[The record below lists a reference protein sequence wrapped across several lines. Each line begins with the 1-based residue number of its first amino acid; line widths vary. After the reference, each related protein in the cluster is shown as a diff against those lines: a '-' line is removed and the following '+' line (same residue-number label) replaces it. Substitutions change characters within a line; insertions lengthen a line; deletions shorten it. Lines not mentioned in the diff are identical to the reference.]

1 MALLKTLL
9 AALAT
14 VALLGA
20 QEPAGDE
27 PKKAER
33 LPEAADFF
41 VHEFHATQLEFDCSV
56 CHVPAEENSV
66 VLARPGHDQ
75 CMLCHEANYTEDLT
89 EKFCGQCHSSF
100 PPFTNEDLL
109 PYPLFKKQRA
119 IVFDFSHAKHVDP
132 GNRTNA
138 KTGFRADCTFCH
150 QFEDDGIFAKFP
162 GHQQC
167 TACHSKPEIT
177 PNLVPTS
184 DTPDCRGCH
193 VPEEIEN
200 PGYTKDRAMI
210 AETVVSGVYV
220 NLKFSHIAHFKNK
233 ESYDLDCTT
242 CHYAVEVSTSL
253 ADLVLP
259 KMLDCVECH
268 DVDKGLPEQF
278 RMSNCGTCHIDLNE
292 GDLPASHS
300 KNVKPLFHNESFRI
314 THEEEASTLGAK
326 CYVCHQNVQPGLTA
340 EAQCVNCHQV
350 MEPNTHTAR
359 WRDDVHGK
367 VAAMDR
373 TSCST
378 CHAVDTCVR
387 CHNQTPR
394 SHQPIALFVNGG
406 HAPLAMLEQRAC
418 FTCHTFENT
427 CSRCHIR

>member
-75 CMLCHEANYTEDLT
+75 CMLCHEANYTENLT

-233 ESYDLDCTT
+233 ESYDL
-242 CHYAVEVSTSL
+242 S
-253 ADLVLP
+253 
-259 KMLDCVECH
+259 
-268 DVDKGLPEQF
+268 
-278 RMSNCGTCHIDLNE
+278 
-292 GDLPASHS
+292 
-300 KNVKPLFHNESFRI
+300 
-314 THEEEASTLGAK
+314 
-326 CYVCHQNVQPGLTA
+326 
-340 EAQCVNCHQV
+340 
-350 MEPNTHTAR
+350 TAR
-359 WRDDVHGK
+359 PATTPSKSVQALPIWYCRK
-367 VAAMDR
+367 
-373 TSCST
+373 CST
-378 CHAVDTCVR
+378 ASNATTWTR
-387 CHNQTPR
+387 GFLN
-394 SHQPIALFVNGG
+394 SS
-406 HAPLAMLEQRAC
+406 AC
-418 FTCHTFENT
+418 RTAGPVIST
-427 CSRCHIR
+427 